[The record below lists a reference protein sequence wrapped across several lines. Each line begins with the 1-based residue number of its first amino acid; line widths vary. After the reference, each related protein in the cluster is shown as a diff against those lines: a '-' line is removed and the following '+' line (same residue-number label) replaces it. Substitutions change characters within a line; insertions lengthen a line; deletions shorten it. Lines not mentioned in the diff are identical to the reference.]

1 MLKAKENLS
10 LVLDSGERISL
21 VAWLGDDLTPARLA
35 RVSKMSF
42 KYSTESRDVN
52 LLREMIVTDT
62 MSPFE
67 HVVLTFYL
75 ENIPNYS
82 AEQLLRY
89 RTASIT
95 KRSFR
100 FTKIELAERTFNG
113 LRELFYYPEEI
124 LANEEIKEKVT
135 SLLLNIYD
143 LYQEML
149 AKGIKKEVARCILPQ
164 SLRTAMVYT
173 IDMRNLFRIFNERIS
188 KKAQKETRRI
198 VEGMYRLTYSVFPT
212 IINLYT
218 EIRGTEEMKSLLE
231 KLVSQKESL

>member
-10 LVLDSGERISL
+10 LILDNGERIAL

-42 KYSTESRDVN
+42 KHSTESRDVN

-89 RTASIT
+89 RTASVT

-100 FTKIELAERTFNG
+100 FTKVELSERTFNG
-113 LRELFYYPEEI
+113 LWELFYYPEDI
-124 LANEEIKEKVT
+124 LADEEIKNKVT

-143 LYQEML
+143 VYQELL
-149 AKGIKKEVARCILPQ
+149 AKGIRKEVARCILPQ
-164 SLRTAMVYT
+164 AIRTAMVYT

-188 KKAQKETRRI
+188 RKAQRETREI
-198 VEGMYRLTYSVFPT
+198 VEGMYRLTYTVFPT
-212 IINLYT
+212 IISIYT

-231 KLVSQKESL
+231 KITTKKGSI